1 MISRGRSSIYNNR
14 EYINEYGYAVMNSIK
29 SFSEELRDTIEK
41 KRKDASEFAKAYDD
55 DPQVQRD
62 VEEACY
68 PEREY
73 EERQMDIINR
83 TMLCML
89 FTYYDN
95 ALLYL
100 AKQYGLVIPRRK
112 SPRTIFNPLI
122 DAGLI
127 PILREDRIFICDL
140 LRYMRNVIIHG
151 EKIEEEEK
159 RAMKCIEELSLN
171 ITINQTVFKG
181 IDIPFLQDAFE
192 RVIRVLIA
200 IDDYLIVKN
209 NNG

>member
-1 MISRGRSSIYNNR
+1 MISKGKSSIYDNK

-29 SFSEELRDTIEK
+29 SFSEELRNTIEK
-41 KRKDASEFAKAYDD
+41 KRKDASEFAKAYDN

-62 VEEACY
+62 VEETCY

-112 SPRTIFNPLI
+112 NPRTIFNQLI
-122 DAGLI
+122 DAGQL

-151 EKIEEEEK
+151 ERIEKEEE
-159 RAMKCIEELSLN
+159 RAIKCIKELSLN
-171 ITINQTVFKG
+171 ITINKTVFKG
-181 IDIPFLQDAFE
+181 IDIPFLQDALD

>member
-1 MISRGRSSIYNNR
+1 MISRGKSSIFDNR
-14 EYINEYGYAVMNSIK
+14 EYIMEYGYAVMNSIK
-29 SFSEELRDTIEK
+29 TFSEELWDTIKK
-41 KRKDASEFAKAYDD
+41 KRKETSEFAKAYDN

-62 VEEACY
+62 VEETCY

-73 EERQMDIINR
+73 EERQLDIINR

-127 PILREDRIFICDL
+127 TILREDRIFICDL

-151 EKIEEEEK
+151 EKNEEEEK